1 MIKRILFLLGFTLCV
16 SALNAQETFAW
27 GVKGGLLVGLQKWEG
42 IQRDPLLKYHGSV
55 FIESVP
61 EDNAFSL
68 YAQGGL
74 HLKGSALRNQ
84 RYFFPNG
91 DIFSPPTTQFIFR
104 NASVVLGAKQKFD
117 FGVSG
122 KKFYSFGV
130 RADYTISTNLDDFKN
145 GTTPAPITFPDNF
158 FVRKFNYGV
167 SIGGGLE
174 FPFNELV
181 GAIVDLTI
189 NPDFSFQYQQPA
201 LGNVSS
207 PSVPGQVI
215 SIPERKIVNVTL
227 ELSVG
232 FRFLRKVE
240 YID

>member
-1 MIKRILFLLGFTLCV
+1 MIKKILLLAGFIGSVFLM
-16 SALNAQETFAW
+16 NAQTFAW

-42 IQRDPLLKYHGSV
+42 IQRDPLIKYQGSM

-61 EDNAFSL
+61 EGNEFSL

-91 DIFSPPTTQFIFR
+91 DLYSPPTTEFIFR

-117 FGVSG
+117 FGAVG
-122 KKFYSFGV
+122 KKFYSFGI
-130 RADYTISTNLDDFKN
+130 RADYTISTNLDDFRN
-145 GTTPAPITFPDNF
+145 GTTPAPFTFPDNF

-167 SIGGGLE
+167 SLGGGLE

-189 NPDFSFQYQQPA
+189 NPDFSFQYRQPP
-201 LGNVSS
+201 LGNVAS

-215 SIPERKIVNVTL
+215 SIPERKILNVTM